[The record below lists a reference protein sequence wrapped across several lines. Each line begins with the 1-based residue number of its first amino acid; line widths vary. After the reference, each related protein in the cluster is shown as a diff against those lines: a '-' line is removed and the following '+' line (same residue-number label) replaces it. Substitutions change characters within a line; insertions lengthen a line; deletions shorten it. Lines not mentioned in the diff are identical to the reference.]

1 MALNVKIQIRTQ
13 KTAVQ
18 KLEQTEKQDAAR
30 RIYAAYK
37 NLDDNSKKRINFDD
51 VNDAIQ
57 KIATFDFSQ
66 LENEILGV
74 KNGKLGRLTADKK
87 YRIEI
92 AMMYKI
98 KYIEDDII
106 EKINAAQSEPVE
118 TVESESVDEIEIEK
132 QITAERIQTR
142 KEQIAEIDS
151 KIAELIREKAELEA
165 KLADDQ
171 NHLNSLNDG
180 AKLEEKLDSKTV
192 EIEQKNDGNSTAD
205 KRTTLTTSSTPADNN
220 PAAMVILNNPNENL
234 SKVFRIDTDEQRQK
248 CINALYDYLEIFLI
262 DTFDDET
269 FEPAGIGL
277 DPTEIVTSIEM
288 MIEDHDPEYLNELL
302 QSNGISLQ
310 IR

>member
-118 TVESESVDEIEIEK
+118 TVESESVDETEIEK